1 MTQND
6 NEISNLFFQNE
17 PEPENDPNTE
27 ISSEESDKST
37 TQTADENSDIN
48 EEDKNSNEDTKS
60 LDIDIEEVTE
70 PAKDNSKKE
79 AIHSNYQTTVIKKKR
94 SVLAPILGICILL
107 AVSITAI
114 WFVISK
120 NKDSSSSAVNTI
132 ALEKA
137 FEFSSP
143 IEEAIKM
150 DGLTDLLSSQ
160 SAKLNASMT
169 LTSLNNYSNAS
180 GISLDFSFLRDLD
193 KNAALAETALSYRNA
208 ALISAS
214 TYIDKENILLK
225 IPSLSFGVFTA
236 KSSDFISQYEASPLF
251 SDSLD
256 TGTNEEIKTIFNCLD
271 ILEIEKLITSTDPK
285 SNNFISEVLNKLALN
300 YPDDYKK
307 IVDGIH
313 IETTEPDA
321 SGNNGKIITIS
332 EESIELLVKDILLL
346 SFEKSDL
353 IALLYNFSITNQGG
367 FTDWGD
373 IFADFFNQDIVIT
386 IYENSK
392 NQIVSLNS
400 KNSIDIDGEI
410 INLDFFATSNSN
422 DNPMDSITFQFD
434 FKTDYENLSIKYIN
448 ACNRNAEVLKH
459 NQNIII
465 SGNLEEE
472 KINMVHSFKRSYNT
486 VTKDYQFNIEVDLG
500 DGDNIEL
507 NLEGNFKELDK
518 GNNYSFTINNVDF
531 ITNDTIFFTA
541 VGEINIS
548 KPNEEIVKPSGTEYK
563 IFEMPYEQFSPI
575 WDDIM
580 KNVQSL
586 DSMLESY
593 SLNK

>member
-27 ISSEESDKST
+27 NPSEESDKST
-37 TQTADENSDIN
+37 TQTADEKSDIN
-48 EEDKNSNEDTKS
+48 EEDKISMIKEDIIS
-60 LDIDIEEVTE
+60 SDIDIEEVTE
-70 PAKDNSKKE
+70 HAKDNSKKE
-79 AIHSNYQTTVIKKKR
+79 AIYSNYQTTVIKKKR

-107 AVSITAI
+107 AVSVTAI

-120 NKDSSSSAVNTI
+120 SKDSSNSAVNTI

-137 FEFSSP
+137 FEFTSP
-143 IEEAIKM
+143 IDEAIGM
-150 DGLTDLLSSQ
+150 DGLTDLLLSQ

-208 ALISAS
+208 ALLSAS
-214 TYIDKENILLK
+214 TYIDKENIILK
-225 IPSLSFGVFTA
+225 IPSLSSGVFTA
-236 KSSDFISQYEASPLF
+236 KSSDFISQFEASPLF

-256 TGTNEEIKTIFNCLD
+256 SGTKEEIKAIFHYLD

-285 SNNFISEVLNKLALN
+285 SNNLISEVLNKLSIN

-307 IVDGIH
+307 IFDGIH
-313 IETTEPDA
+313 IETIEPDA

-332 EESIELLVKDILLL
+332 EESIELLLKDILLL
-346 SFEKSDL
+346 PLEKSDL
-353 IALLYNFSITNQGG
+353 LKLFIGQEGFENFGNE
-367 FTDWGD
+367 
-373 IFADFFNQDIVIT
+373 FADFLNQDIVIT
-386 IYENSK
+386 FYENSK

-465 SGNLEEE
+465 SGNLEED

-486 VTKDYQFNIEVDLG
+486 VTKDYQSNIEVDLG

-518 GNNYSFTINNVDF
+518 GSNYSFTINNVDF

-541 VGEINIS
+541 IGEINIS
-548 KPNEEIVKPSGTEYK
+548 KLNEEIVKPSGTEYK
-563 IFEMPYEQFSPI
+563 IFEMPYEQFSPVL
-575 WDDIM
+575 DDIM

>member
-27 ISSEESDKST
+27 NSSEESDKST

-48 EEDKNSNEDTKS
+48 EEDKISMIKEDIIS
-60 LDIDIEEVTE
+60 SDIDKEEVTE
-70 PAKDNSKKE
+70 HAKDNSKKE

-107 AVSITAI
+107 AVSVTAI

-120 NKDSSSSAVNTI
+120 SKDSSNSAVNTI

-137 FEFSSP
+137 FEFTSP
-143 IEEAIKM
+143 IDEAIGM
-150 DGLTDLLSSQ
+150 DGLTDLLLSQ

-193 KNAALAETALSYRNA
+193 KNATLAETALSYRNA
-208 ALISAS
+208 AFLSAS

-225 IPSLSFGVFTA
+225 IPSLSSGVFTA
-236 KSSDFISQYEASPLF
+236 KSSDFISQFEASPLF

-256 TGTNEEIKTIFNCLD
+256 SGTKEEIKAIFHYLD
-271 ILEIEKLITSTDPK
+271 ILEIKKLITSTDPK
-285 SNNFISEVLNKLALN
+285 SNNFISEVLNKLSIN

-307 IVDGIH
+307 FFDGIH
-313 IETTEPDA
+313 IKTIEPDA

-332 EESIELLVKDILLL
+332 EESIELLLKDILLL
-346 SFEKSDL
+346 PLEKSDL
-353 IALLYNFSITNQGG
+353 LKLFIGQEEFENFGKE
-367 FTDWGD
+367 
-373 IFADFFNQDIVIT
+373 FADFLNQDIVIT
-386 IYENSK
+386 FYENSK

-434 FKTDYENLSIKYIN
+434 FKTDYENLSIKFIN

-465 SGNLEEE
+465 SGNLEED

-486 VTKDYQFNIEVDLG
+486 VTKDYQSNIEVDLG
-500 DGDNIEL
+500 DGDNIEF

-518 GNNYSFTINNVDF
+518 GSNYSFTINNVDF

-541 VGEINIS
+541 IGEINIS
-548 KPNEEIVKPSGTEYK
+548 KLNEEIVKPSGTEYK
-563 IFEMPYEQFSPI
+563 IFEMPYEQFSPVL
-575 WDDIM
+575 DDIM